1 MSKLQTCKFA
11 MAILK
16 FRIYFEEDDSI
27 YRDVAVRHTQSFL
40 QLHQVILKAYE
51 FDSKHQATFYRSNDN
66 WQRGREI
73 TLEKYDKPYR
83 AEPLLMESTTIGS
96 EIRDPN
102 QKFVYVYDFVKNWGF
117 LVELISVSKE
127 ENGKLDY
134 PAVVKA
140 EGIPPS
146 QYGTKGLVGD
156 KLTEMEEKYD
166 LTKGTEGFVVK
177 GEGGEEEVS
186 EAEEEPTRKKSRRGR
201 GGRARTKSFKGV
213 REPTVIIIVGPTA
226 VGKTAAAIRLA
237 QQAANQDHLGRFP
250 AMLSRIEYRRRQT
263 LRRQSSPAVHHY
275 FINSHS
281 IHEEVNA
288 AIFEEL
294 ALQWTADIFRE
305 NPTAVMVGRHR
316 ALYQGLYRW
325 PR

>member
-1 MSKLQTCKFA
+1 

-73 TLEKYDKPYR
+73 TLEKYEKPYK

-102 QKFVYVYDFVKNWGF
+102 QKFVYTYDFVKNWGF
-117 LVELISVSKE
+117 LVELINVSRE
-127 ENGKLDY
+127 DNGKLDY
-134 PAVVKA
+134 PAVVKS

-177 GEGGEEEVS
+177 GAGGVDEAETET
-186 EAEEEPTRKKSRRGR
+186 ETDAEEETQEGEE
-201 GGRARTKSFKGV
+201 GATD
-213 REPTVIIIVGPTA
+213 EII
-226 VGKTAAAIRLA
+226 
-237 QQAANQDHLGRFP
+237 
-250 AMLSRIEYRRRQT
+250 
-263 LRRQSSPAVHHY
+263 
-275 FINSHS
+275 
-281 IHEEVNA
+281 
-288 AIFEEL
+288 
-294 ALQWTADIFRE
+294 
-305 NPTAVMVGRHR
+305 
-316 ALYQGLYRW
+316 
-325 PR
+325 